1 MVVVATSPV
10 PQLANNIETLLC
22 NHHVMHCDEY
32 VITSHRALALCL
44 ARSVSLSL
52 SYSLSSIVL
61 CALVEPNTCVRW
73 PHVYLGSSQVDRRLL
88 DPESATLQR
97 LGSCT
102 CNSGSVPDRL
112 RVYMQGCTYACK
124 NCATAY
130 THARERVC
138 VQGCKYASQVACMHA
153 RACMQRIARVARLH
167 DCRQALWRAGRQA
180 GGLSGR

>member
-1 MVVVATSPV
+1 MNMSLLPTV
-10 PQLANNIETLLC
+10 PL
-22 NHHVMHCDEY
+22 HY
-32 VITSHRALALCL
+32 VSLALSLCL
-44 ARSVSLSL
+44 SRPLSFSLL
-52 SYSLSSIVL
+52 FSLSSILL
-61 CALVEPNTCVRW
+61 CALMEPNTRVRL
-73 PHVYLGSSQVDRRLL
+73 PRVHLVSSQVDPRMLL
-88 DPESATLQR
+88 PECAMLQR

-153 RACMQRIARVARLH
+153 RACMQRITRAAQLH
-167 DCRQALWRAGRQA
+167 TYTQA
-180 GGLSGR
+180 

>member
-10 PQLANNIETLLC
+10 PQLANDIETLLC
-22 NHHVMHCDEY
+22 NHHVMHCDEC

-52 SYSLSSIVL
+52 SPSLSLSFSLSSIVL
-61 CALVEPNTCVRW
+61 CSLVEPNTCVRL
-73 PHVYLGSSQVDRRLL
+73 PHVYLGSSQVDRRML

-124 NCATAY
+124 NCATTY

-138 VQGCKYASQVACMHA
+138 VQGCKYACKVACMHA
-153 RACMQRIARVARLH
+153 RACMQRIARAAPLH
-167 DCRQALWRAGRQA
+167 TYTQA
-180 GGLSGR
+180 